1 MPNAHIEHREKDIKR
16 LIERGHYISSTYQYG
31 KVVLGGREGGACQVT
46 RTPHLASVFSSSLSL
61 FFLQGE
67 GPSLGG
73 SPLLSCSR
81 IGLYLEQGA

>member
-46 RTPHLASVFSSSLSL
+46 RIWPLFFSSSLSL